1 MFQTVQR
8 PWQFTVSERFMT
20 LLSFY
25 GHKKVS
31 NDRKR
36 TWSGTENDCN
46 AERQERLETFES
58 ERRNVL
64 ERIVENVHRTVT
76 FTCYNYCKYNTIIYK
91 INYVPNHQRFK
102 KFT

>member
-1 MFQTVQR
+1 MAIKRSQTIENAHGQEQR
-8 PWQFTVSERFMT
+8 TAVT
-20 LLSFY
+20 LNY
-25 GHKKVS
+25 
-31 NDRKR
+31 
-36 TWSGTENDCN
+36 
-46 AERQERLETFES
+46 QERLETFES

-91 INYVPNHQRFK
+91 INFVPNHQRFK